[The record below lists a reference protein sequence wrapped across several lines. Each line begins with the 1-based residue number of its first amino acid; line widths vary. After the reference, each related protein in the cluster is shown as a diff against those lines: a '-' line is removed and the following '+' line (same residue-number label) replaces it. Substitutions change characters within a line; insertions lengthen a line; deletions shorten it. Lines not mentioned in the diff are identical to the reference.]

1 MQYLDTAAAVATFAA
16 EIAEAPSIALDTEG
30 ASFHRFVD
38 RVYLMQLSTR
48 TATAI
53 VDPLASGDL
62 FALRP
67 LVESPDTEIV
77 FHDADYDLRLLRQ
90 DYGWA
95 TRRIFDTRIAA
106 QLLGYKAFGLA
117 ALLEAHFG
125 IALDKKFQ
133 RADWSLRPLSEGMLQ
148 YASQDTMYL
157 LALRDILHGELEAKD
172 RLSWAAEEFTRL
184 EQTQWSAEDSSQLF
198 LKVKGARDLKR
209 RELAVLRELVPWRD
223 AVAKELD
230 RATFRVVSNDV
241 LLEISRVQPTTKQA
255 LGVIKGMPRGILE
268 QRGDLVLAAVARA
281 MAIDEAELPR
291 FPKAPR
297 WEKDPE
303 FDDRAARLRTV
314 RDDVATSLSMDPG
327 VLCSREKLEAIARR
341 LPTTIEEL
349 YETPDLRRWQA
360 DLLGPGILRALTATG
375 TPAVVADVATAP
387 TAAAAPSVGSDVS
400 PYRD

>member
-1 MQYLDTAAAVATFAA
+1 MQYLDTAQAVERFAA
-16 EIAEAPSIALDTEG
+16 EIGHAPSIALDTEG

-48 TATAI
+48 DATAI
-53 VDPLASGDL
+53 VDPLPTGDL
-62 FALRP
+62 AALRP
-67 LVESPDTEIV
+67 LVESPDAEIV

-95 TRRIFDTRIAA
+95 TRHIFDTRIAA

-117 ALLEAHFG
+117 ALLEQHFG

-157 LALRDILHGELEAKD
+157 LALRDILHDELEAKG
-172 RLSWAAEEFTRL
+172 RMSWAREEFARL
-184 EQTQWSAEDSSQLF
+184 EQTQWSAEDPSQNF
-198 LKVKGARDLKR
+198 LKLKGARDLNR

-223 AVAKELD
+223 GMAKELD

-241 LLEISRVQPTTKQA
+241 LLEIARTQPTTRQA
-255 LGVIKGMPRGILE
+255 LGVIKGMPRGVLE
-268 QRGDLVLAAVARA
+268 QRGDVVLACVARG
-281 MAIDEAELPR
+281 MAVPDSELPK

-303 FDDRAARLRTV
+303 FDDRAARVRAV
-314 RDDVATSLSMDPG
+314 RDEVATRLQLDPG
-327 VLCSREKLEAIARR
+327 VLCSREKLETIARR
-341 LPTTIEEL
+341 MPNSIEEL

-360 DLLGPGILRALTATG
+360 DLLCPGVLRALKSSAPV
-375 TPAVVADVATAP
+375 PAVAKASAP
-387 TAAAAPSVGSDVS
+387 AVTEVDES